1 MCRSD
6 NTWKKTF
13 ACFETNGIKI
23 FFIFCC
29 FEIRSNTMPSVEENI
44 EIAIGKSNF
53 REWLI
58 LFRRYFF
65 WEKMKS
71 SYHLSNFRKY
81 FLLFF

>member
-1 MCRSD
+1 
-6 NTWKKTF
+6 
-13 ACFETNGIKI
+13 
-23 FFIFCC
+23 
-29 FEIRSNTMPSVEENI
+29 MPSVEENI